1 MREILI
7 ELNEHAGVKGS
18 LVVTEDGMVVASALG
33 KGLEQETLAAVSSM
47 MIQTAKKCLDANLDR
62 IIMTSSH
69 GKLVLE
75 DLGNAYIVVVTN
87 SYINLDV
94 TLIEIQ
100 SAGRKIRARERKL
113 EQPPLQG

>member
-1 MREILI
+1 MLEILR

-18 LVVTEDGMVVASALG
+18 LIVTEDGMIVASALG

-47 MIQTAKKCLDANLDR
+47 MIQTAKKSLDSNLDR
-62 IIMTSSH
+62 IIMASSH

-87 SYINLDV
+87 SYINLDT

-100 SAGRKIRARERKL
+100 SAGMKIRAREKKYD
-113 EQPPLQG
+113 QPPTH